1 MAEAWA
7 LEPAIG
13 LGAVAARLMTDARLW
28 GADLTQI
35 GNLAADALAAIEA
48 IELRGVRAALEDR
61 LASAGA

>member
-1 MAEAWA
+1 MA
-7 LEPAIG
+7 
-13 LGAVAARLMTDARLW
+13 DARLW

-48 IELRGVRAALEDR
+48 IERRGVRAALEDR